1 VKTLILGLFAET
13 GIHCGA
19 GSSGGL
25 IDLPVA
31 REAATDYPV
40 IPGSSFK
47 GALKQS
53 AKTVLSEDVLQQL
66 FGQTDNAGSLL
77 VSDARLL
84 LLPVRALDSAYR
96 WVSCPHLLERAGR
109 DAKRAGIQGAEEAF
123 VDNGQALALGAAPD
137 AMLFLE
143 ERQFR
148 ITAPPDQKLV
158 SWLQRFL
165 PSSGPYG
172 SAAARLGAQLA
183 IISDDDFVWFA
194 RNALT
199 IMARNQLDDRKKSKN
214 LWYEESLPADTVLY
228 TLLGER
234 TDGAAESF
242 EPFLA
247 RTPYIQVGG
256 NETVGMGWLATNLMD
271 PKIVLAGN
279 HG

>member
-1 VKTLILGLFAET
+1 
-13 GIHCGA
+13 
-19 GSSGGL
+19 
-25 IDLPVA
+25 
-31 REAATDYPV
+31 
-40 IPGSSFK
+40 
-47 GALKQS
+47 
-53 AKTVLSEDVLQQL
+53 
-66 FGQTDNAGSLL
+66 
-77 VSDARLL
+77 
-84 LLPVRALDSAYR
+84 
-96 WVSCPHLLERAGR
+96 
-109 DAKRAGIQGAEEAF
+109 
-123 VDNGQALALGAAPD
+123 
-137 AMLFLE
+137 MLFLE